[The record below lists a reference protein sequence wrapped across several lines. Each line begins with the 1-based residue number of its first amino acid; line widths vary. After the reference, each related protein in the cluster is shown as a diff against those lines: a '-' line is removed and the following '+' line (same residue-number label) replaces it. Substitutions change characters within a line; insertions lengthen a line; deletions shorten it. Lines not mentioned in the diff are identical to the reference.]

1 MKISKKAGLIA
12 ILLMVCFIPAVFA
25 GGQTESAEEVIKIGA
40 PLPLTGAYAA
50 DGEHMLMGMELA
62 VDDLNAAGGILGKKV
77 ELVTFDI
84 EDLLAETVTTSAEYL
99 LKKEKV
105 NVIVEGYG
113 GWGPDY
119 LSFGQ
124 KSDVPFIHGSGS
136 IQGAEMVADN
146 PDTCWNMFQVFSTEG
161 NYGIRAY
168 QGLTQFSDEYE
179 YPNKKIAL
187 IHGDLEWDLFYTA
200 AVKDYAEQDG
210 WSVVMDETVPYGTTD
225 WGSILLKIREEKPA
239 AIVCSILSVAD
250 ISSFVQQFME
260 NPTPSMLDISY
271 MVVFTETQE
280 AVGEN
285 LRGVM
290 GYITSYVPPGPEG
303 DAWKERFKAKF
314 GMEVPLTTPPSTYDS
329 IMLWAAAVEKVGD
342 ARDYKAICDVMRTE
356 PYKGL
361 LGTYNLDNA
370 QQTVEV
376 GDDFPIAYGQY
387 IGNGELAF
395 YGTDDFIFPPWINP
409 EWKKK

>member
-1 MKISKKAGLIA
+1 MKKTGIIA
-12 ILLMVCFIPAVFA
+12 IIFTVCMLSAVFA
-25 GGQTESAEEVIKIGA
+25 GGQSEAEDEVIKIGA

-62 VDDLNAAGGILGKKV
+62 VDDLNAAGGVLGKKV

-105 NVIVEGYG
+105 DVIVEGYG
-113 GWGPDY
+113 GWGPDF
-119 LSFGQ
+119 LSFGV
-124 KSDVPFIHGSGS
+124 KSDVPFFHGSGS
-136 IQGAEMVADN
+136 IQGANMVADD
-146 PDTCWNMFQVFSTEG
+146 PASCSNMFQVFSTEG
-161 NYGIRAY
+161 GYGIRAY
-168 QGLTQFSDEYE
+168 QGLTQFSDEYV

-200 AVKDYAEQDG
+200 AVKDYAEADG
-210 WSVVMDETVPYGTTD
+210 WEVVMDETVPYGTTD

-250 ISSFVQQFME
+250 ISSFTQQFME

-280 AVGEN
+280 AVGEK
-285 LRGVM
+285 LKGVM
-290 GYITSYVPPGPEG
+290 GYVTSYVPPSAEG
-303 DAWKERFKAKF
+303 DAWKKRFKAKF
-314 GMEVPLTTPPSTYDS
+314 GMDVPLTTPPSTYDS
-329 IMLWAAAVEKVGD
+329 IMIWAAAAEKVGD
-342 ARDYKAICDVMRTE
+342 AKDYEAICDVIRTE

-361 LGTYNLDNA
+361 LGIYDFNNA
-370 QQTVEV
+370 QQTVQV
-376 GDDFPIAYGQY
+376 GPDFPIAYGQY
-387 IGNGELAF
+387 LGNGELAF
-395 YGTDDFIFPPWINP
+395 YGSDDFIFPPWISP

>member
-1 MKISKKAGLIA
+1 MTVVLLI
-12 ILLMVCFIPAVFA
+12 CFSLSVFA
-25 GGQTESAEEVIKIGA
+25 GGQTEKTEEVIKVGA

-50 DGEHMLMGMELA
+50 DGEHMLMGMQLA
-62 VDDLNAAGGILGKKV
+62 VDDLNAAGGVLGKKV

-105 NVIVEGYG
+105 HVIVEGYG
-113 GWGPDY
+113 GWGPDF

-124 KSDVPFIHGSGS
+124 KSDVPFFHGSGS
-136 IQGAEMVADN
+136 IQGAEMTADN

-168 QGLTQFSDEYE
+168 EGLTQFSDEYE

-200 AVKDYAEQDG
+200 AVKEYAEKDG
-210 WSVVMDETVPYGTTD
+210 WQVVMDETVPYGTTD

-239 AIVCSILSVAD
+239 AIVCSILSVSD
-250 ISSFVQQFME
+250 ISSFTQQFME

-271 MVVFTETQE
+271 MVVFQETQD
-280 AVGEN
+280 AVGEK
-285 LRGVM
+285 LKGVM
-290 GYITSYVPPGPEG
+290 GYITSYVPPGPVG
-303 DAWKERFKAKF
+303 DSWKKRFKDKF
-314 GMEVPLTTPPSTYDS
+314 GMDVPLTTPPSTYDS
-329 IMLWAAAVEKVGD
+329 IMIWADAVEKVGD
-342 ARDYKAICDVMRTE
+342 ARNYKAIANTIKTE
-356 PYKGL
+356 PYTGL
-361 LGTYNLDNA
+361 LGVYKFNNP

-376 GDDFPIAYGQY
+376 GPDFPIAYGQY
-387 IGNGELAF
+387 LGNGELAF
-395 YGTDDFIFPPWINP
+395 YGSDDFIFPPWIKPVWN
-409 EWKKK
+409 KK